1 MKSKIILA
9 LLSLACAVSAQAAEP
24 VYSWEWSATADPVIS
39 ADGWH
44 SSFTYTAGEDHA
56 SFSSSNSPWI
66 TSMPAMT
73 GSFTVSFDVK
83 NLTATNSNW
92 NSIICLYSNGTTS
105 GNDHSLQLQFDNS
118 GVLHLYNSV
127 GGATGFGGDTTG
139 GIFTTLTYADLQKDE
154 WTSFSI
160 VSDIEANTLTL
171 YVNGTSVGS
180 VTDWN
185 PASPALTGAQF
196 GTAFGSGGHSLNGSI
211 DINNIKFYNEAV
223 HPVSANVPE
232 PATATLSLL
241 ALAGLAA
248 RRRRK

>member
-1 MKSKIILA
+1 MKAKFVLT
-9 LLSLACAVSAQAAEP
+9 LLSLGCAIAAQAAEP
-24 VYSWEWSATADPVIS
+24 VYSWEWTTEGATIS

-44 SSFTYTAGEDHA
+44 NSFTYVEGEDHA
-56 SFSSSNSPWI
+56 SFTSSSSPWI

-83 NLTATNSNW
+83 NLSTTNSNW

-105 GNDHSLQLQFDNS
+105 GNGNSLQLQFDTQGN
-118 GVLHLYNSV
+118 LHLYNQV
-127 GGATGFGGDTTG
+127 GGATGFGGNTTG
-139 GIFTTLTYADLQKDE
+139 SILTGLTSADLQKDE

-160 VSDIEANTLTL
+160 VSDLTTNTLSV

-180 VTDWN
+180 VADWN
-185 PASPALTGAQF
+185 PTSPALTGAQF

-223 HPVSANVPE
+223 HPASENIPE
-232 PATATLSLL
+232 PTTATLSLL